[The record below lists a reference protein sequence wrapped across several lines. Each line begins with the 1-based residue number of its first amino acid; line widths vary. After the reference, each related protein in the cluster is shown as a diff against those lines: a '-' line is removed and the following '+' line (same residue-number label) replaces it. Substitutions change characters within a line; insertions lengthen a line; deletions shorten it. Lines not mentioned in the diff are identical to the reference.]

1 MRTKTTRTARLLLAL
16 ALLTVGSG
24 AVAGCDGPKTRGHG
38 AQGRDTGTEARRQ
51 ARARQVAAAWDGSG
65 AARTWRAGYHPMG
78 EAVQPPAGGFHAGA
92 DERAFTTQNFVLRG
106 TLPAAGRTEGEVR
119 WRSGAPLLLPL
130 VGAREAYGSVA
141 RGGNDGPHLT
151 VTGARPGVMTLA
163 TSRGPA
169 TVPAWLFTL
178 EGYDTPLKRA
188 AVAPSKLPPPPIG
201 PQRQVSTSELAP
213 LAGLVEVAGDGRSA
227 TVSAEHGACD
237 DGPAVHVLETGGSVV
252 LSAFVTGVREGP
264 CAGVMLR
271 QEVTVRLAG
280 RLGDRVL
287 LDAFT
292 GRPVPYGEPN
302 GPSPSRRR

>member
-1 MRTKTTRTARLLLAL
+1 MRTKIKSTVTAHLLLAL
-16 ALLTVGSG
+16 ALLT
-24 AVAGCDGPKTRGHG
+24 AGCGGEEGGHHG
-38 AQGRDTGTEARRQ
+38 AQARRE
-51 ARARQVAAAWDGSG
+51 ARARQVAEAWDGSV

-92 DERAFTTQNFVLRG
+92 DTRAFTTQNFVLRG
-106 TLPAAGRTEGEVR
+106 TLPAAGPAEGKVR
-119 WRSGAPLLLPL
+119 WRSGAPPVLPL
-130 VGAREAYGSVA
+130 TGAREAYGSVA

-151 VTGARPGVMTLA
+151 VTGARQGVMTLA

-201 PQRQVSTSELAP
+201 PQREVSTSELAP
-213 LAGLVEVAGDGRSA
+213 LAGPAEVAGDGRSV
-227 TVSAEHGACD
+227 TVTAGHGTCD

-264 CAGVMLR
+264 CASVMLR
-271 QEVTVRLAG
+271 QKVTVRLAG

-302 GPSPSRRR
+302 GASPSWRR